1 MEAAREKFFH
11 HGFSKVTM
19 EELALELGMSKKTL
33 YKHFPQKTVLLRE
46 VVEMTLSEMRSGVEA
61 LLNDETAPF
70 TVRLQKLLRFVGVHA
85 SKFLQ
90 RDFLTDLQRNAPAI
104 WSHIEAFRKEMI
116 HTRFARLIR
125 QGVEQGVFRS
135 DVDQELVVL
144 IYFSLVQNII
154 NPATLSNLPFTTKQV
169 FDSIIKLLLEGLLTE
184 GARSQLTG
192 EG

>member
-1 MEAAREKFFH
+1 
-11 HGFSKVTM
+11 M